1 MNTRQIIKT
10 YKLRKHPDNPR
21 IIKDDKFY
29 KLVESIKKNPEF
41 LEKKPIVVNED
52 MKVLAGNMR
61 LRALEHLGIKEVLVD
76 IAEGWS
82 EEKQSNFVIIDNS
95 HYGEWDYNM
104 LSNEWNIE
112 DLKNWGVDIPTPL
125 DFEEEKEEKVKCE
138 CCGK

>member
-125 DFEEEKEEKVKCE
+125 DFEEEKEEKVKCD